1 MAKRVVPV
9 KKNETVTLTFED
21 LTHEGNGIAKIDGYP
36 LFVPNALP
44 GEKAL
49 VKVVKVNKNF
59 GYGKLLQ
66 IEKQSS
72 ERVEPPCNVYYKCG
86 GCQLQHMSYD
96 MQLEMKRNQ
105 VKNVMRKIAHLD
117 DVSVLPT
124 LGMRDPWRYRNKVQI
139 PVGEKK
145 GELITGFYQKR
156 SHRIIEDLNT
166 CVIQDEV
173 NDRMVE
179 AVRRIA
185 ERLGIQA
192 YNEKQHSGV
201 LRHIM
206 VRTGRETNDTMIVI
220 VTRTEKLPQ
229 QDKLIKELTETYP
242 HVKSVVHNVNKER
255 TNVILGK
262 ETKVIWGDAYIY
274 DTIGDIRFA
283 ISAKSFYQVN
293 PQQTKVLY
301 EKALEYANI
310 GANDVVIDAY
320 CGIGTISLFLARQAK
335 KVYGIE
341 VVPEAIH
348 DAKINA
354 KLNGITNA
362 EFIVGKAEKVMPR
375 WKAQGLQP
383 DVIVI
388 DPPRK
393 GCEIDFLQAMIEMEP
408 NRIVYVSCNPSTL
421 ARDLKILD
429 EGGYETKEIQPVDM
443 FPQTNHVECVV
454 KLFKKFV

>member
-156 SHRIIEDLNT
+156 SHRIIEDMNT

-192 YNEKQHSGV
+192 YNEKKHSGV

-220 VTRTEKLPQ
+220 VTRTEKLSQ

-354 KLNGITNA
+354 KLNGITNV

-383 DVIVI
+383 DVIVV

-443 FPQTNHVECVV
+443 FPQTNHVECVS
-454 KLFKKFV
+454 LLQREL